1 MYDLFYGINIG
12 HIENVTI
19 NNAAP
24 QSSSKTEEKKEEK
37 PVTDVEKKCD
47 RSHEYVD
54 FNEVDEEDVELP
66 KEDMDVLI
74 MCFKGNKEK
83 ALKFLKE
90 IRCMIDSEKTDLVNM
105 LVRNG
110 DISNR
115 YKHRKLWEVLRKNGL
130 YNKSES
136 NWNMNIK

>member
-54 FNEVDEEDVELP
+54 FNEVDEEDIELP
-66 KEDMDVLI
+66 KEDMDILI
-74 MCFKGNKEK
+74 MCFKGNSGK

-90 IRCMIDSEKTDLVNM
+90 IRCMIDSEKTDLVNR

-130 YNKSES
+130 YSKSES
-136 NWNMNIK
+136 NWNKIVL

>member
-66 KEDMDVLI
+66 KEDMDILI
-74 MCFKGNKEK
+74 MCFKGNREN

-90 IRCMIDSEKTDLVNM
+90 IRCMIDSEKTDLVNR

-130 YNKSES
+130 YSKSES
-136 NWNMNIK
+136 NWNKIVL

>member
-66 KEDMDVLI
+66 KEDMDILI
-74 MCFKGNKEK
+74 MCFKGNSGK

-90 IRCMIDSEKTDLVNM
+90 IRCMIDSEKTDLVNR

-115 YKHRKLWEVLRKNGL
+115 YKHRKLWDVLRKNGL
-130 YNKSES
+130 YS
-136 NWNMNIK
+136 

>member
-1 MYDLFYGINIG
+1 M
-12 HIENVTI
+12 
-19 NNAAP
+19 P
-24 QSSSKTEEKKEEK
+24 EEKKEMETMADRLKEEPKKEEK

-66 KEDMDVLI
+66 KEDMDILI
-74 MCFKGNKEK
+74 MCFKGNSGK

-90 IRCMIDSEKTDLVNM
+90 IRCMIDSEKTDLVNR

-136 NWNMNIK
+136 NWNKIVL

>member
-66 KEDMDVLI
+66 KEDMDILI
-74 MCFKGNKEK
+74 MCFKGNIGK

-90 IRCMIDSEKTDLVNM
+90 IRCMIDSEKTDLVNR

-136 NWNMNIK
+136 NWNKIVL

>member
-24 QSSSKTEEKKEEK
+24 QTSSKTEKKKEEK
-37 PVTDVEKKCD
+37 PVTDMEKKCD
-47 RSHEYVD
+47 SSHEYVD
-54 FNEVDEEDVELP
+54 FNEVEEEDIELP
-66 KEDMDVLI
+66 KEDMEKLI
-74 MCFKGNKEK
+74 MYFKGNSGK

-90 IRCMIDSEKTDLVNM
+90 IRCMIDSEKTDLVNR

-130 YNKSES
+130 YSKSES
-136 NWNMNIK
+136 NWNKIVL

>member
-66 KEDMDVLI
+66 KEDMDILI

-83 ALKFLKE
+83 ALKFLAK
-90 IRCMIDSEKTDLVNM
+90 IRGMNDYEKAALVNS
-105 LVRNG
+105 LVRSG
-110 DISNR
+110 DLSKE
-115 YKHRKLWEVLRKNGL
+115 YKHRKLWSLLHRNGL
-130 YNKSES
+130 YSKSES
-136 NWNMNIK
+136 NWNKIIE

>member
-19 NNAAP
+19 NNVAP

-66 KEDMDVLI
+66 KEDMDILI
-74 MCFKGNKEK
+74 MCFKGNSGK

-90 IRCMIDSEKTDLVNM
+90 IRCMIDSEKTDLVNR

-136 NWNMNIK
+136 NWNKIVL

>member
-19 NNAAP
+19 NNVAP

-54 FNEVDEEDVELP
+54 FNEVDGEDVELP
-66 KEDMDVLI
+66 KEDMDILI
-74 MCFKGNKEK
+74 MCFKGNSGK

-90 IRCMIDSEKTDLVNM
+90 IRCMIDSEKTDLVNR

-130 YNKSES
+130 YSKSES
-136 NWNMNIK
+136 NWNKIVL

>member
-66 KEDMDVLI
+66 KEDMDILI
-74 MCFKGNKEK
+74 MCFKGNSGK

-136 NWNMNIK
+136 NWNKIVL

>member
-37 PVTDVEKKCD
+37 PVTDVEQKCD

-66 KEDMDVLI
+66 KEDMDILI
-74 MCFKGNKEK
+74 MCFKGNSGK

-90 IRCMIDSEKTDLVNM
+90 IRCMIDSEKTDLVNR

-130 YNKSES
+130 YSKSES
-136 NWNMNIK
+136 NWNKIVL

>member
-66 KEDMDVLI
+66 KEDMDILI
-74 MCFKGNKEK
+74 MCFKGNKEN

-90 IRCMIDSEKTDLVNM
+90 IRCMIDSEKTDLVNR

-130 YNKSES
+130 YSKSES
-136 NWNMNIK
+136 NWNKIVL

>member
-66 KEDMDVLI
+66 KEDMNILI
-74 MCFKGNKEK
+74 MCFKGNSGK

-90 IRCMIDSEKTDLVNM
+90 IRCMIDSEKTDLVNR

-130 YNKSES
+130 YSKSES
-136 NWNMNIK
+136 NWNKIVL

>member
-19 NNAAP
+19 NNAAT

-66 KEDMDVLI
+66 KEDMDILI
-74 MCFKGNKEK
+74 MCFKGNSGK

-90 IRCMIDSEKTDLVNM
+90 IRCMIDSEKTDLVNR

-136 NWNMNIK
+136 NWNKIVL

>member
-24 QSSSKTEEKKEEK
+24 QSSSKTEEEKEEK
-37 PVTDVEKKCD
+37 PVTDVEQKCD

-66 KEDMDVLI
+66 KEDMDILI
-74 MCFKGNKEK
+74 MCFKGNREN
-83 ALKFLKE
+83 ALKFLAK
-90 IRCMIDSEKTDLVNM
+90 IRGMNDYEKAALVNS
-105 LVRNG
+105 LVRSG
-110 DISNR
+110 DLSKE
-115 YKHRKLWEVLRKNGL
+115 YKHRKLWSLLHRNGL
-130 YNKSES
+130 YSKSES
-136 NWNMNIK
+136 NWNKIIE

>member
-66 KEDMDVLI
+66 KEDMDILI
-74 MCFKGNKEK
+74 MCFKGNSGK

-90 IRCMIDSEKTDLVNM
+90 IRCMIDSEKTDLVNR

>member
-66 KEDMDVLI
+66 KEDMDILI
-74 MCFKGNKEK
+74 MCFKGNSGK

-90 IRCMIDSEKTDLVNM
+90 IRCMIDSEKTDLVNR

-136 NWNMNIK
+136 NWNKIVL

>member
-66 KEDMDVLI
+66 KEDMDILI
-74 MCFKGNKEK
+74 MCFKGSSGK

-90 IRCMIDSEKTDLVNM
+90 IRCMIDSEKTDLVNR

-136 NWNMNIK
+136 NWNKIVL

>member
-54 FNEVDEEDVELP
+54 FNEVDEEDIELP
-66 KEDMDVLI
+66 KEDMDILI
-74 MCFKGNKEK
+74 MCFKGNSGK

-90 IRCMIDSEKTDLVNM
+90 IRCMIDSEKTDLVNR

-136 NWNMNIK
+136 NWNKIVL

>member
-1 MYDLFYGINIG
+1 M
-12 HIENVTI
+12 
-19 NNAAP
+19 
-24 QSSSKTEEKKEEK
+24 
-37 PVTDVEKKCD
+37 EKKCD

-66 KEDMDVLI
+66 KEDMDILI
-74 MCFKGNKEK
+74 MCFKGNREN

-90 IRCMIDSEKTDLVNM
+90 IRCMIDSEKTDLVNR

>member
-19 NNAAP
+19 NNVAP

-54 FNEVDEEDVELP
+54 FNEVDEEDIELP
-66 KEDMDVLI
+66 KEDMDILI
-74 MCFKGNKEK
+74 MCFKGNSGK

-90 IRCMIDSEKTDLVNM
+90 IRCMIDSEKTDLVNR

-130 YNKSES
+130 YSKSES
-136 NWNMNIK
+136 NWNKIVL

>member
-66 KEDMDVLI
+66 KEDMDILI
-74 MCFKGNKEK
+74 MCFKGNSGK

-90 IRCMIDSEKTDLVNM
+90 IRCMIDSEKTDLVNR

-130 YNKSES
+130 YSKSES
-136 NWNMNIK
+136 NWNKIIE

>member
-66 KEDMDVLI
+66 KEDMDILI
-74 MCFKGNKEK
+74 MCFKGNSGK

-90 IRCMIDSEKTDLVNM
+90 IRCMIDSEKTDLVNR

-136 NWNMNIK
+136 NWNKYVL

>member
-66 KEDMDVLI
+66 KEDMDILI
-74 MCFKGNKEK
+74 MCFKGNSGK

-90 IRCMIDSEKTDLVNM
+90 IRCMIDSEKTDLVNR

-130 YNKSES
+130 YSKSES
-136 NWNMNIK
+136 NWNKIVL